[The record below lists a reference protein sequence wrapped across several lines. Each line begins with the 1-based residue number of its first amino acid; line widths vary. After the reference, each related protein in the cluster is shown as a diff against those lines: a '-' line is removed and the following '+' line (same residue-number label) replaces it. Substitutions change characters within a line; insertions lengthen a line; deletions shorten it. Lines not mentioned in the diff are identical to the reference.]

1 MGPAIDLAA
10 QGEGDMS
17 SEQNLVNRSDEGGIC
32 ILSLNRPESLNA
44 LSLGVF
50 RELEAHAIALAEQTE
65 EIGCVILR
73 GEGRS
78 FSAGNDI
85 KAMQAGERDPSRH
98 YRTDVIDRLERLPQ
112 PLIASV
118 RGHCY
123 TGALELALVCDLLVA
138 SATARFCD
146 THAGWGMVPMWGMTA
161 RLPHRIGVQR
171 AKELMFTGRVLDA
184 PTAVSWGLANV
195 CVADAELEQKTMEMA
210 ERIVAQSWHSL
221 RQEKYLVD
229 ASARMTYAEGLAFE
243 REHSTG
249 STPDLAERLASF
261 GKRG

>member
-1 MGPAIDLAA
+1 
-10 QGEGDMS
+10 MS
-17 SEQNLVNRSDEGGIC
+17 SAPNLVTRSDEGGVST
-32 ILSLNRPESLNA
+32 LSLNRPEALNA

-50 RELEAHAIALAEQTE
+50 QELEAHAIALAEQTE

-85 KAMQAGERDPSRH
+85 KAMQAGERDPGLH
-98 YRTDVIDRLERLPQ
+98 YRTDVIDRLENLPQ

-138 SATARFCD
+138 SNTAKFRD

-161 RLPHRIGVQR
+161 RLPNRIGVQR
-171 AKELMFTGRVLDA
+171 AKEMMFTGSVIDGE
-184 PTAVSWGLANV
+184 TAVTWGLANV
-195 CVADAELEQKTMEMA
+195 CVADALLEQKTAEMA
-210 ERIVAQSWHSL
+210 KQIVAQSWHSL
-221 RQEKYLVD
+221 REEKALVGA
-229 ASARMTYAEGLAFE
+229 ASRMTYAEGLAWE
-243 REHSTG
+243 REHSRGT
-249 STPDLAERLASF
+249 TPDLAQRLASF
-261 GKRG
+261 GKGD

>member
-1 MGPAIDLAA
+1 
-10 QGEGDMS
+10 MS
-17 SEQNLVNRSDEGGIC
+17 SDQVLVTRSDQGGIC
-32 ILSLNRPESLNA
+32 TLSLNRPEALNA

-50 RELEAHAIALAEQTE
+50 RELEAHVIALEQQTE

-85 KAMQAGERDPSRH
+85 KAMQAGEQDPSLH
-98 YRTDVIDRLERLPQ
+98 YRTDVIDRLENLPQ

-123 TGALELALVCDLLVA
+123 TGALELALVCDLLIA
-138 SATARFCD
+138 GKTAKFCD

-171 AKELMFTGRVLDA
+171 AKQMMFTGTVIDSD
-184 PTAVSWGLANV
+184 TAVAWGLANV
-195 CVADAELEQKTMEMA
+195 CVADAELESATAEMA
-210 ERIVAQSWHSL
+210 EQIVAQSWHSL
-221 RQEKYLVD
+221 REEKALVG
-229 ASARMTYAEGLAFE
+229 ASSRMTYAEGLAWE
-243 REHSTG
+243 RDHSLGT
-249 STPDLAERLASF
+249 TPDLAARLTRF
-261 GKRG
+261 GKRN

>member
-1 MGPAIDLAA
+1 
-10 QGEGDMS
+10 MS
-17 SEQNLVNRSDEGGIC
+17 SDQVLVTRSDRGGIC
-32 ILSLNRPESLNA
+32 TLSLNRPKALNA

-50 RELEAHAIALAEQTE
+50 RELEAHAIALAEQTA

-85 KAMQAGERDPSRH
+85 KAMQAGEQDPELH

-123 TGALELALVCDLLVA
+123 TGALELALVCDLLVV
-138 SATARFCD
+138 SETAKFCD

-161 RLPHRIGVQR
+161 RLPQRIGVQR
-171 AKELMFTGRVLDA
+171 AKEMMFTGRVLDG
-184 PTAVSWGLANV
+184 TAAVEWGLANV
-195 CVADAELEQKTMEMA
+195 CVADAELEQTTDDMA

-221 RQEKYLVD
+221 REEKALVG
-229 ASARMTYAEGLAFE
+229 ASSRMTYAEGLAWE
-243 REHSTG
+243 RDHSTG
-249 STPDLAERLASF
+249 TTPDLAERLAKF
-261 GKRG
+261 GKRD

>member
-1 MGPAIDLAA
+1 
-10 QGEGDMS
+10 MS
-17 SEQNLVNRSDEGGIC
+17 SGESLVTRSDRDGIC
-32 ILSLNRPESLNA
+32 TLSLNRPKALNA

-50 RELEAHAIALAEQTE
+50 QDLEAHAKALAEQTE

-85 KAMQAGERDPSRH
+85 KAMQKGETDPRRH
-98 YRTDVIDRLERLPQ
+98 YRTDVIDRLEQLPQ

-138 SATARFCD
+138 SETARFCD

-171 AKELMFTGRVLDA
+171 AKELMFTGRVLSGA
-184 PTAVSWGLANV
+184 EAVEWGLANV
-195 CVADAELEQKTMEMA
+195 CVPDDALEQATQQMA
-210 ERIVAQSWHSL
+210 ERIIEQSWHSL
-221 RQEKYLVD
+221 RDEKALVD
-229 ASARMTYAEGLAFE
+229 AASRMTYAEGLSWE
-243 REHSTG
+243 REHSKG
-249 STPDLAERLASF
+249 ATPDLAGRLARF
-261 GKRG
+261 GKPRGLD